1 MTWTLIIALYGLLVA
16 IGGIIGYVKAR
27 SQISLIAGLGSAVA
41 LWIAA
46 YLTLTNALSG
56 LILAVCVAAELLVFF
71 SLRWAKTRKFMPA
84 GLMAV
89 VSLVATIAFVTVLI
103 GGMSN

>member
-27 SQISLIAGLGSAVA
+27 SQVSLIAGIASAVA

-46 YLTLTNALSG
+46 YTTLTNALTG
-56 LILAVCVAAELLVFF
+56 LILAVCIAGALLVFF
-71 SLRWAKTRKFMPA
+71 TVRWTKTRKFMPA

-89 VSLVATIAFVTVLI
+89 VSLIATIAFIVVLL
-103 GGMSN
+103 GGLRN

>member
-27 SQISLIAGLGSAVA
+27 SQASLVAGVGSGVV

-46 YLTLTNALSG
+46 YITLTNAING
-56 LILAVCVAAELLVFF
+56 LILAVCIAGELLVFF

-84 GLMAV
+84 GLMAIL
-89 VSLVATIAFVTVLI
+89 SLVATIAFIAVLL
-103 GGMSN
+103 GGIA